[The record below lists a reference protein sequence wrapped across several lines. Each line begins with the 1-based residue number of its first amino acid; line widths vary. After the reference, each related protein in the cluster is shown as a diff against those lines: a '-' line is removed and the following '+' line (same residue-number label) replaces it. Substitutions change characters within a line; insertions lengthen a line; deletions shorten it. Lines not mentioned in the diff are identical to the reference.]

1 MSKSSYIIA
10 LSTFLTKKQAEKASK
25 TLIKEG
31 LAACVNIIDRVN
43 SIYRWEDK
51 IVSEKET
58 LIVIKTLSSNR
69 EKIKKF
75 IKNYHTYENPEL
87 IFISVDDG
95 LKKYLKW
102 IEKEVK

>member
-10 LSTFLTKKQAEKASK
+10 LSTFSTKKQAEKVSK

-51 IVSEKET
+51 IVSEKEI
-58 LIVIKTLSSNR
+58 LILIKTLN
-69 EKIKKF
+69 I
-75 IKNYHTYENPEL
+75 IKNN
-87 IFISVDDG
+87 
-95 LKKYLKW
+95 
-102 IEKEVK
+102 

>member
-10 LSTFLTKKQAEKASK
+10 LSTFSTKKQAEKASK
-25 TLIKEG
+25 ILIKEG

-51 IVSEKET
+51 IVSEKEI
-58 LIVIKTLSSNR
+58 LILIKTLSSNR

-75 IKNYHTYENPEL
+75 IKDHHTYENPEL